1 MHQIH
6 ETLSAGAVIG
16 GRYLVIDLIGKGGSS
31 TVYLVQDQQR
41 EDCFFA
47 LKEVIA
53 TNKKAREHFIFECS
67 LLERLIHPALPR
79 VHDVFENEEHNRL
92 CMLMD
97 YVEGPNLEKLRHI
110 QPEQCF
116 SLPVITVILAP
127 IVDAIEYLH
136 QQDPPIIHRD
146 IKPSN
151 IIVPVTGGKTI
162 LVDFG
167 IAKEYDTHGTTSA
180 VRQGTPGYGAP
191 EHYTTGTNPR
201 TDIYGL
207 GATLYTLLTG
217 AIPPDAIVR
226 MTQLSNEK
234 PDPLI
239 PVSELVPSLPPH
251 VSRAIQRAMLLKM
264 LQRFATVQEFWQAV
278 QGESGQQPH
287 VSEALNSIIV
297 SSSTSEVF
305 DKTGETS
312 SQPLQTKQLPDRRSR
327 KRFLH
332 PVFLVFLALL
342 MIVGIGAGFWGFTVV
357 LGMNHVATP
366 AARSTA
372 TVEHPRLSPIAHPT
386 VAVAATF
393 TPNPYP
399 QLAPSYHGTID
410 DLQANVPS
418 PMTLTQMR
426 QNDGHISGSFSAMQ
440 IGGTFSGFLDTSKHI
455 SFTVAASRSLA
466 PLYFTGAIGPEGNLA
481 GTFCEIDQ
489 DVQYIQCL
497 SNGVFGV
504 WNVAPGTT
512 P

>member
-31 TVYLVQDQQR
+31 AVYLVQDQKR

-53 TNKKAREHFIFECS
+53 TDKKAREHFIFECS

-110 QPEQCF
+110 QPEQCS
-116 SLPVITVILAP
+116 SLPAITVILAP
-127 IVDAIEYLH
+127 IVDAIAYLH

-151 IIVPVTGGKTI
+151 IIVPATGGKTI

-167 IAKEYDTHGTTSA
+167 IAKEYDTQGTTSA

-191 EHYTTGTNPR
+191 EQYTAGTNPR

-217 AIPPDAIVR
+217 EVPPDAIAR

-234 PDPLI
+234 PDPLK
-239 PVSELVPSLPPH
+239 PASELVPSLPSH
-251 VSRAIQRAMLLKM
+251 VSRAIGRAMLLKM

-297 SSSTSEVF
+297 SPSTSEVF
-305 DKTGETS
+305 EKTGETS
-312 SQPLQTKQLPDRRSR
+312 SQPLPAKQLPDRRLR

-332 PVFLVFLALL
+332 PVLLALV
-342 MIVGIGAGFWGFTVV
+342 MIVGIGAGFWGFTV
-357 LGMNHVATP
+357 LGRNHVGTP

-372 TVEHPRLSPIAHPT
+372 AIAHPT
-386 VAVAATF
+386 VAEAATS

-440 IGGTFSGFLDTSKHI
+440 ISRTFSGFLDTSKHI
-455 SFTVAASRSLA
+455 TFTVAASRSLA
-466 PLYFTGAIGPEGNLA
+466 PLYFTGAIRPDGNLV
-481 GTFCEIDQ
+481 GTFCEIDL

-497 SNGVFGV
+497 SNGVNGA
-504 WNVAPGTT
+504 WNVAPGTA